1 LQSSEPRSNGAGR
14 PSLLTPAQQAEADRN
29 RILTKLE
36 HGRADVG
43 SPAHG
48 RQRMLA
54 WGGAGAVA
62 LLLAGGAVFGLSGD
76 KPPATG
82 VATPRLAA
90 ASVVPPV
97 AVAAPVAPLP
107 QPDVATILDV
117 PSPGVAAAKP
127 APGSLLEALEPETAS
142 TGGKAQKSPERTAP
156 VVRKPKPPAPRKVVP
171 RAETDSD
178 VALLAAL
185 VAHTQA
191 ERRAREE
198 QDSCRH
204 LKGRKAKE
212 CRAAACEAA
221 PDAAQACPKR

>member
-1 LQSSEPRSNGAGR
+1 MQSSEPRSSGAGR

-43 SPAHG
+43 TPTHG

-54 WGGAGAVA
+54 WGGAGALA

-76 KPPATG
+76 KPAAAG
-82 VATPRLAA
+82 VAAPRLAQ

-97 AVAAPVAPLP
+97 PVAVPVP
-107 QPDVATILDV
+107 PPAAATILDV
-117 PSPGVAAAKP
+117 PSPGVVAAKP
-127 APGSLLEALEPETAS
+127 APGSLLEALEPETAGTS
-142 TGGKAQKSPERTAP
+142 GKAAKSPERAAP
-156 VVRKPKPPAPRKVVP
+156 VVRKPKPAAPRKVVP
-171 RAETDSD
+171 RGETDSD

-198 QDSCRH
+198 QDGCKH
-204 LKGRKAKE
+204 LKGHKAKE

-221 PDAAQACPKR
+221 PETAQACPKR